1 MHYERTIN
9 MYCSN
14 CGKRLYGIFV
24 NANTARIYNRFGYS
38 VVDIEKERGT
48 MDVKAKECKYYLMD
62 YKIYSN
68 RFATDC
74 FNGYF
79 ADKAMRT
86 RIGIND
92 YPEYKGVKATV
103 DELHQQHSY
112 FIEGMYKDEQGG
124 DD

>member
-1 MHYERTIN
+1 MLVYLLKN
-9 MYCSN
+9 
-14 CGKRLYGIFV
+14 V
-24 NANTARIYNRFGYS
+24 TAWLHRYQKRIYNRFGYS
-38 VVDIEKERGT
+38 VVEIEKERGT